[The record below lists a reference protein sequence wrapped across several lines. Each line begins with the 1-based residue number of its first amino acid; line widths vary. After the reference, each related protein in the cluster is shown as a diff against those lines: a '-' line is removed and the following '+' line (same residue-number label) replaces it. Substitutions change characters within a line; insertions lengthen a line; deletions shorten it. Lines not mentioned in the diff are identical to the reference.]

1 MGSAGSIECA
11 AKDERSRLAKT
22 AMARKNLIRI
32 REAKIGIPIIV
43 SMAATEE
50 NGTLHGRREVV
61 FTYI

>member
-1 MGSAGSIECA
+1 MGSAGSIASA

-22 AMARKNLIRI
+22 AMAGKNLIRI
-32 REAKIGIPIIV
+32 REAKIGIPVIV

-50 NGTLHGRREVV
+50 NGTLRGRREVA